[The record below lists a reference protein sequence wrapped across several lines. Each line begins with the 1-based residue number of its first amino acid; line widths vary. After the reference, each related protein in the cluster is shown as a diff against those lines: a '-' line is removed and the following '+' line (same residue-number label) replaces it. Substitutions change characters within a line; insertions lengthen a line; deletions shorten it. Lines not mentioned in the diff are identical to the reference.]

1 MDNYSLQF
9 LLIVLAMLAVQ
20 ALLAWLLWRLGR
32 RAGAARWQILL
43 AVLAGGA
50 LAAQFGRR
58 VLPEQLPIC
67 TESVLR
73 YFQCLGL
80 PA

>member
-9 LLIVLAMLAVQ
+9 LLIMLAMLAAQ

-32 RAGAARWQILL
+32 RTGAAGWQILL
-43 AVLAGGA
+43 AVLAAGA

-67 TESVLR
+67 TDSLLH
-73 YFQCLGL
+73 YLQCLGL